1 MDNQLTQP
9 DRQCGFILYP
19 HEYQQKSFFAIQRRK
34 VGLKILVI
42 IIFSFPFLK
51 KRKKKERKNDF
62 IFQHGVYT
70 NIQIIKRDI
79 SYTLKQFFKTLKST
93 SFVLIKCKNNFRG

>member
-1 MDNQLTQP
+1 MATTIQTSKIKGGDNQLTQP

-51 KRKKKERKNDF
+51 KRKKKKERTISFSNMGY
-62 IFQHGVYT
+62 IPVYP
-70 NIQIIKRDI
+70 IVD
-79 SYTLKQFFKTLKST
+79 
-93 SFVLIKCKNNFRG
+93 